1 IKTLYPQTNLL
12 FLDFD
17 GGTSEVNVFNRL
29 HFLAQHAKT
38 EFMQNHEQTSKAEST
53 HSIHSIHE

>member
-1 IKTLYPQTNLL
+1 LYPQTNLL

-38 EFMQNHEQTSKAEST
+38 EFMQTNELSTEAQST
-53 HSIHSIHE
+53 HTIHKIHE